1 MSSCLCC
8 PPCYTF
14 WRGAFVAK
22 SFFNK
27 VFVQTS
33 TRGIRVQSALYSKI
47 RKGERISREE
57 GLFLLRN
64 SELLDL
70 ADLANVIRFKKNP
83 DPRVTFVVDTNP
95 NYTNI
100 CNVDCIFC
108 AFYRHPGEKGEY
120 TYTVDEMIR
129 NFKNAASKG
138 VTTVLLQGGVNPA
151 LPFDYYLEMVKRT
164 VAEVPAI
171 YPHFYST
178 SEILGMVNVS
188 GLSLKEVLTKL
199 WDAGLRSIPGGGAE
213 ILSDG
218 VKRKISSKKG
228 TSEDWLRVMREAHAL
243 GYKSTATMMYGHLE
257 NDEDII
263 THLESVRKLQ
273 DEFNGFTAFVPWSF
287 KPGNTPLEKII
298 PHYATPTRYLQMIA
312 FSRIYLDNFPHIQA
326 SWFSEGKKTGQI
338 ALHFG
343 ADDFGGTLLE
353 ENVHAAANFVNKTN
367 TEECIQLIHES
378 GFDAA
383 QRGTLY
389 DIKRVLPRSKAA

>member
-1 MSSCLCC
+1 MQ
-8 PPCYTF
+8 
-14 WRGAFVAK
+14 A
-22 SFFNK
+22 
-27 VFVQTS
+27 
-33 TRGIRVQSALYSKI
+33 ALYSKI
-47 RKGERISREE
+47 RNGERITKEE

-64 SELLDL
+64 AELLDL
-70 ADLANVIRFKKNP
+70 ADLANEIRFKKNP
-83 DPRVTFVVDTNP
+83 DPQVTFVVDTNP
-95 NYTNI
+95 NYSNI
-100 CNVDCIFC
+100 CDVDCIFC
-108 AFYRHPGEKGEY
+108 AFYRHPGEAGEY
-120 TYTVDEMIR
+120 TYSVDQMIS
-129 NFKNAASKG
+129 NFKQSAAKG

-151 LPFDYYLEMVKRT
+151 LPFEYYLEMIRRT
-164 VAEVPAI
+164 IAEVPQI

-178 SEILGMVNVS
+178 SEILGMVQVS
-188 GLSLKEVLTKL
+188 GLTLQQVLKNL
-199 WDAGLRSIPGGGAE
+199 WEAGLRSIPGGGAE
-213 ILSDG
+213 ILSDR
-218 VKRKISSKKG
+218 VKKKISSKKG
-228 TSEDWLRVMREAHAL
+228 TSEDWLTVMREAHKI

-257 NDEDII
+257 NDEDIL
-263 THLESVRKLQ
+263 THLESVRQLQ
-273 DEFNGFTAFVPWSF
+273 DEHQGFTAFVPWSF

-367 TEECIQLIHES
+367 TDECIQMIHES

-389 DIKRVLPRSKAA
+389 DIKKIFHRSKAA

>member
-1 MSSCLCC
+1 MQAS
-8 PPCYTF
+8 
-14 WRGAFVAK
+14 
-22 SFFNK
+22 
-27 VFVQTS
+27 
-33 TRGIRVQSALYSKI
+33 LYSKI
-47 RKGERISREE
+47 RNGERITKEE

-64 SELLDL
+64 AELLDL
-70 ADLANVIRFKKNP
+70 ADLANELRYRKNP
-83 DPRVTFVVDTNP
+83 ASQVTFVVDTNP

-100 CNVDCIFC
+100 CDVDCIFC
-108 AFYRHPGEKGEY
+108 AFYRHPGDKGEY
-120 TYTVDEMIR
+120 TYSVDQMIR
-129 NFKNAASKG
+129 NFKQSAAKG

-151 LPFDYYLEMVKRT
+151 LPFEYYLDMIRRT
-164 VAEVPAI
+164 IAEVPEI

-178 SEILGMVNVS
+178 SEILGMVQVS
-188 GLSLKEVLTKL
+188 GLTLQQVLKSL

-213 ILSDG
+213 ILSDR
-218 VKRKISSKKG
+218 VKRKISNKKG
-228 TSEDWLRVMREAHAL
+228 TSDDWLAVMREAHKI

-257 NDEDII
+257 TDEDIL
-263 THLESVRKLQ
+263 THLDSVRALQ
-273 DEFNGFTAFVPWSF
+273 DEHEGFTAFVPWSF

-367 TEECIQLIHES
+367 TDECIQMIHES

-389 DIKRVLPRSKAA
+389 DIKRVYHRSKAA

>member
-1 MSSCLCC
+1 MQ
-8 PPCYTF
+8 
-14 WRGAFVAK
+14 A
-22 SFFNK
+22 
-27 VFVQTS
+27 
-33 TRGIRVQSALYSKI
+33 ALYSKI
-47 RKGERISREE
+47 RNGERITKEE

-64 SELLDL
+64 AELLDL
-70 ADLANVIRFKKNP
+70 ADLANDIRFKKHP
-83 DPRVTFVVDTNP
+83 APQITFVVDTNP

-100 CNVDCIFC
+100 CDIDCIFC

-120 TYTVDEMIR
+120 TYSVDQMIR
-129 NFKNAASKG
+129 NFKQSAAKG

-151 LPFDYYLEMVKRT
+151 LPFEYYLEMIRRT
-164 VAEVPAI
+164 IAEVPEI

-178 SEILGMVNVS
+178 SEILGMAHIS
-188 GLSLKEVLTKL
+188 GLSLQQVLKNL

-213 ILSDG
+213 ILSDR
-218 VKRKISSKKG
+218 VKKKISSKKG
-228 TSEDWLRVMREAHAL
+228 TSEDWLTVMREAHKI

-257 NDEDII
+257 TDEDII
-263 THLESVRKLQ
+263 THLDSVRALQ
-273 DEFNGFTAFVPWSF
+273 DEHQGFTAFVPWSF

-298 PHYATPTRYLQMIA
+298 PHYAAPTRYLQMIA

-367 TEECIQLIHES
+367 TEECIQMIHES

-389 DIKRVLPRSKAA
+389 DIKKVFRRAKAA

>member
-1 MSSCLCC
+1 MQ
-8 PPCYTF
+8 
-14 WRGAFVAK
+14 A
-22 SFFNK
+22 
-27 VFVQTS
+27 
-33 TRGIRVQSALYSKI
+33 ALYSKI
-47 RKGERISREE
+47 RNGERITKEE

-64 SELLDL
+64 AELLDL
-70 ADLANVIRFKKNP
+70 ADLANEVRYKKNP
-83 DPRVTFVVDTNP
+83 ASQVTFVVDTNP

-100 CNVDCIFC
+100 CDVDCIFC
-108 AFYRHPGEKGEY
+108 AFYRHPGDKGEY
-120 TYTVDEMIR
+120 TYSVDQMIR
-129 NFKNAASKG
+129 NFKQSVAKG

-151 LPFDYYLEMVKRT
+151 LPFEYYLEMIRRT
-164 VAEVPAI
+164 IAEVPEI

-178 SEILGMVNVS
+178 SEILGMVQVS
-188 GLSLKEVLTKL
+188 GLSLRHVLKNL

-213 ILSDG
+213 ILSDR
-218 VKRKISSKKG
+218 VKKKISNKKG
-228 TSEDWLRVMREAHAL
+228 TSEDWLTVMREAHKI

-257 NDEDII
+257 TDEDIL
-263 THLESVRKLQ
+263 THLDSVRALQ
-273 DEFNGFTAFVPWSF
+273 DEHQGFTAFVPWSF

-367 TEECIQLIHES
+367 TDECIQMIHES

-389 DIKRVLPRSKAA
+389 DIKKVYHRSKAA

>member
-1 MSSCLCC
+1 M
-8 PPCYTF
+8 
-14 WRGAFVAK
+14 
-22 SFFNK
+22 
-27 VFVQTS
+27 QS
-33 TRGIRVQSALYSKI
+33 TLYSKI
-47 RKGERISREE
+47 RKGERITKEE

-64 SELLDL
+64 AELLDL
-70 ADLANVIRFKKNP
+70 ADIANEIRFKKNP
-83 DPRVTFVVDTNP
+83 ASQVTFVVDTNP

-100 CNVDCIFC
+100 CDIDCIFC
-108 AFYRHPGEKGEY
+108 AFYRHPGDNGEY
-120 TYTVDEMIR
+120 THSVDLMIR
-129 NFKNAASKG
+129 NFKQSAAKG

-151 LPFDYYLEMVKRT
+151 LPFEYYLEMVRRT
-164 VAEVPAI
+164 RAEVPEI

-178 SEILGMVNVS
+178 SEILGMVHVS
-188 GLSLKEVLTKL
+188 GFPLQQVLKDL

-213 ILSDG
+213 ILSDR
-218 VKRKISSKKG
+218 VKKKISNKKG
-228 TSEDWLRVMREAHAL
+228 TSEDWLTVMREAHKI
-243 GYKSTATMMYGHLE
+243 GFKSTATMMYGHLE
-257 NDEDII
+257 TDEDIL
-263 THLESVRKLQ
+263 THLESVRVLQ
-273 DEFNGFTAFVPWSF
+273 DEYQGFTAFVPWSF

-312 FSRIYLDNFPHIQA
+312 ISRIYLDNFPHIQA

-367 TEECIQLIHES
+367 TDECIQMIHES

-389 DIKRVLPRSKAA
+389 DIKKIYHRSKAA